1 MNIGFGLNL
10 EQTQKLI
17 MTTELKQAIQLLQ
30 YTSIELNDY
39 ITSEMEVNPLLEFD
53 QKKEKSE
60 EFEEKTKNDDK
71 EIDWQEYANQYDD
84 ISYSQHGKNN
94 DNENSFENMVAEQ
107 ETLRDYLIHQLRNNY
122 KLTEDEFEIGS
133 FIIESLDSNGYL
145 SFKIENIAEFLGK
158 SVEEIENML
167 YIIQSCEPVGVGC
180 RNLKECLLLQ
190 VERDNESDPKAREI
204 IEDYL
209 EDIASNKV
217 TQVAKKMGLE
227 ASQVQVLFD
236 YIKTLQPK
244 PGSGFNFSN
253 EEIKFIQPDVELKE
267 IDGEMVILVKDSA
280 APRLRINDFYRK
292 MLQSQDQKE
301 VSEFISEK
309 LNSAAWLIKTIE
321 QRRSTIQRV
330 AEAIYKRQV
339 DFFKDGKQALKPM
352 TLRDIAEEIEMHEST
367 VSRATNGKYILTPK
381 GTYELKYFFSTGL
394 SQGSGGSEEEI
405 STMKI
410 KMELQKIVEEE
421 DTKKPLS
428 DQKIVSKL
436 KENGFTISRR
446 TVAKYREELG
456 ILSSSKRKRFD

>member
-30 YTSIELNDY
+30 YNSIELNEY
-39 ITSEMEVNPLLEFD
+39 ITNEMEANPLLEFD
-53 QKKEKSE
+53 QKKEKISE
-60 EFEEKTKNDDK
+60 NEVKSEKVEK

-84 ISYSQHGKNN
+84 ISYSQYNR
-94 DNENSFENMVAEQ
+94 DSENENSFENMVAEK
-107 ETLRDYLIHQLRNNY
+107 ETLRDYLVHQIRNNY
-122 KLTEDEFEIGS
+122 RLKEDEFEICS

-145 SFKIENIAEFLGK
+145 SFKVESIAEFLNEPIET
-158 SVEEIENML
+158 VESML
-167 YIIQSCEPVGVGC
+167 KLIQSCEPVGVGC

-190 VERDNESDPKAREI
+190 VEKDNVADEKTKI
-204 IEDYL
+204 VIEDYL

-217 TQVAKKMGLE
+217 IQVAKKIGIE
-227 ASQVQVLFD
+227 VARVQQIFD
-236 YIKTLQPK
+236 YIKKLQPK

-253 EEIKFIQPDVELKE
+253 EEIKYIKPDVELKE
-267 IDGEMVILVKDSA
+267 VDGEMVILVKDSA
-280 APRLRINDFYRK
+280 APRLRINDFYKK
-292 MLQSQDQKE
+292 MLQNQDKKE
-301 VSEFISEK
+301 VSEFINEK
-309 LNSAAWLIKTIE
+309 LNSAVWIIKTIE
-321 QRRSTIQRV
+321 QRRSTIQKV
-330 AEAIYKRQV
+330 AEAIYERQK

-352 TLRDIAEEIEMHEST
+352 TLKDIAEEIEMHEST

-394 SQGSGGSEEEI
+394 SQGIQGSEEI

-410 KMELQKIVEEE
+410 KMELQKIVEGENP
-421 DTKKPLS
+421 KKPLS

-446 TVAKYREELG
+446 TAAKYREELG